1 MTNISEE
8 CYNDIKEMV
17 INEVSVGALARA
29 VENNLHKRKKQLAD
43 ATKATEAGWK
53 EYEEQAK
60 KHPEEESTL
69 YKKAEA
75 TDKAASKQFDKAEH
89 AQDLANLKL
98 PKNSKVNANKL
109 FKVAHKVVGNR
120 EDKMMNAHKNRES
133 AKQFVK
139 RLNRSDRADNIVIA
153 DPVKSRVAE
162 SLIDEA
168 LSIIEKVTV
177 SQWKQAAKNVLKDRE
192 EKADDT
198 DTERDVQR
206 ELHARRVAELPDSNV
221 QANRVLNAAKK
232 VAKKRDDDY
241 FQADHKGYSQGT
253 PEQQKEHTRLDKRA
267 RKSHFLSH
275 KNSVN

>member
-1 MTNISEE
+1 M
-8 CYNDIKEMV
+8 
-17 INEVSVGALARA
+17 
-29 VENNLHKRKKQLAD
+29 
-43 ATKATEAGWK
+43 
-53 EYEEQAK
+53 
-60 KHPEEESTL
+60 
-69 YKKAEA
+69 
-75 TDKAASKQFDKAEH
+75 
-89 AQDLANLKL
+89 
-98 PKNSKVNANKL
+98 
-109 FKVAHKVVGNR
+109 
-120 EDKMMNAHKNRES
+120 
-133 AKQFVK
+133 
-139 RLNRSDRADNIVIA
+139 
-153 DPVKSRVAE
+153 
-162 SLIDEA
+162 
-168 LSIIEKVTV
+168 
-177 SQWKQAAKNVLKDRE
+177 LKDRE